1 MNGAPKRR
9 GPRPSDALSESQRRA
24 FLAVQD
30 FLSEHRFPPAI
41 QDLAKALGMATASA
55 HELVGQ
61 LVRKGYLSR
70 QPGKARG
77 LAIEREL
84 SDAPHD
90 LVSIPLVGVVVA
102 GPPLLAEENRLGEV
116 LVERAM
122 AKQGRCFAVR
132 ITGDSMEGA
141 AMRDGD
147 LAVVRQQPVAENGD
161 IVVAIIDGEATIK
174 RLSIRQHEI
183 ELRPENAR
191 YQPIPIGPDNEF
203 QILGKVVAVRR
214 LSTR

>member
-9 GPRPSDALSESQRRA
+9 GPRPSEALSESQRRA
-24 FLAVQD
+24 FLALRD
-30 FLSEHRFPPAI
+30 FISEHRFPPTVK
-41 QDLAKALGMATASA
+41 DLAQTLGMATASA

-61 LVRKGYLSR
+61 LVRKGYISR
-70 QPGKARG
+70 QAGKARG

-90 LVSIPLVGVVVA
+90 LVSIPLVGVAVA

-132 ITGDSMEGA
+132 VTGDSMEGA
-141 AMRDGD
+141 AMHDGD
-147 LAVVRQQPVAENGD
+147 LAIVRQQPVAENGD

-191 YQPIPIGPDNEF
+191 YQPIPIGPDTEF